1 MGYIVAI
8 VNNKG
13 GVGKTTSTCNLAHA
27 VANRGKK
34 VLIADID
41 NQSNSTSLMLNQEII
56 SHTIYDLYENDN
68 LSIDRCIYPTAY
80 DRLHCLPN
88 SIKTAS
94 IEPKLSSLGVSGWEI
109 LRYKLRDYALEHFDV
124 TFIDC
129 PPNLGVFVLQAML
142 TSDFVIIPLE
152 CGSRF
157 SMEGLTRTVSTIEQ
171 VQEERNPDL
180 KLLRLLI
187 NKVDKRTAI
196 SKMTI
201 AQIREWYGEMVF
213 KTVLSNATALQQA
226 ELARQTVVR
235 FLPNSPI
242 SKQFR
247 ELSKEFI
254 DTLFPE

>member
-1 MGYIVAI
+1 MGYLVAI

-13 GVGKTTSTCNLAHA
+13 GVGKTVSTCNLAHA

-34 VLIADID
+34 TLIVDID
-41 NQSNSTSLMLNQEII
+41 NQSNATSLMLNPEII
-56 SHTIYDLYENDN
+56 SYSIFDMYENIN
-68 LSIDRCIYPTAY
+68 LPIDRCIYPTAY

-94 IEPKLSSLGVSGWEI
+94 LEPKLSSLGVNGWDI
-109 LRYKLRDYALEHFDV
+109 LRVKLREYALHNFDV

-142 TSDFVIIPLE
+142 ASDFVIIPLE

-201 AQIREWYGEMVF
+201 AQIRDWYGEKVF

-247 ELSKEFI
+247 ELSKEFVE
-254 DTLFPE
+254 TLFQE